1 MGTGDWGLGAGGF
14 VNQGRATP
22 SLQPPAPNP
31 DVHLVYSAQGL
42 NTHMPRILINALS
55 STAGG
60 GITYLQNVLPRL
72 ERFDVVNNYVVLVPP
87 KQLDQYEPYSSDH
100 LRIETVKLPGGAL
113 GRMVWEQTLLRSFV
127 RRNRIGVMVS
137 LGNFAV
143 LGTRVPQVL
152 FSRNDLY
159 FSDEFE
165 KDLRLRGQQLALM
178 SHRLKSRFARASI
191 RQAQINITPTTAF
204 AERIRH
210 SGGLHD
216 IRFEILPFGFD
227 PQVFADSGARLNDEQ
242 LALLKPDEDRRRLLY
257 VSHYNYFRNFET
269 LIRALPAIK
278 EKVWQAGKKDVQLV
292 LTTDIRRGAVYGG
305 YDSTEAAKLID
316 QLGVRDSIAMLGPVE
331 YGQLNQLYGMCD
343 LFVCPSYSESFG
355 HPLVEAM
362 ALGVPVV
369 SANLPVHREVCGDAA
384 LYFKVFDETGLAE
397 KAVLALTDADLA
409 RTLRE
414 RGLERS
420 KQFSWD
426 QHVRKLIRLIER
438 CLPYRA
444 SISTVFPAA
453 P

>member
-1 MGTGDWGLGAGGF
+1 
-14 VNQGRATP
+14 
-22 SLQPPAPNP
+22 
-31 DVHLVYSAQGL
+31 
-42 NTHMPRILINALS
+42 MPRILINALS

-72 ERFDVVNNYVVLVPP
+72 ERFDVVNNYVILVPP
-87 KQLDQYEPYSSDH
+87 KHLNQYEPYSSDH
-100 LRIETVKLPGGAL
+100 LRIETVKPPGGAL
-113 GRMVWEQTLLRSFV
+113 GRTVWGQTLLRGFV

-137 LGNFAV
+137 LGNFA
-143 LGTRVPQVL
+143 LLRTRVPQVL
-152 FSRNDLY
+152 FNRNDLY

-165 KDLRLRGQQLALM
+165 KDLKTRGQRLALM
-178 SHRLKSRFARASI
+178 SNRLKSRFARASI
-191 RQAQINITPTTAF
+191 RQAQINIAPTAAF
-204 AERIRH
+204 AERIRQ
-210 SGGLHD
+210 SGGLRD
-216 IRFEILPFGFD
+216 VRFEILPFGFD
-227 PQVFADSGARLNDEQ
+227 LQTFTNGGATLTAEQ
-242 LALLKPDEDRRRLLY
+242 LAMLKPDEDRRRLLY

-278 EKVWQAGKKDVQLV
+278 EQVWRAGGKNVQLV
-292 LTTDIRRGAVYGG
+292 LTTDIRQGAVYGG

-331 YGQLNQLYGMCD
+331 YGHLHQLYGVCD

-384 LYFKVFDETGLAE
+384 LYFKVFDEAELAE

-409 RTLRE
+409 QTLSE

-426 QHVRKLIRLIER
+426 LHVRKLIRLIER
-438 CLPYRA
+438 CLPYRSA
-444 SISTVFPAA
+444 ISTVFPAA
-453 P
+453 R